1 MSQIFVGCFWV
12 LVLLITLFGV
22 VIFLYCGFSKFWL
35 VFFIVILSYQ
45 QPVFCFVTF
54 YVVSRHVVG
63 GALSYRVGVLGFSFF
78 FFFFFFL
85 LIRIIPSRVS

>member
-35 VFFIVILSYQ
+35 FFIVILSYQ

-63 GALSYRVGVLGFSFF
+63 GALSYRVGVLGFSFLF
-78 FFFFFFL
+78 
-85 LIRIIPSRVS
+85 IRVIPSRVS